1 LKECTVSI
9 VGQDGRTYETTVE
22 ASSLFDA
29 AARAL
34 EQWSQITVRSHP
46 TARTMRYSPRLWWY
60 RHDAVVEV
68 RMGDK
73 CWKVNAERVREWRW
87 GR

>member
-1 LKECTVSI
+1 LGLGPVAI
-9 VGQDGRTYETTVE
+9 LRIVE
-22 ASSLFDA
+22 AASLFAA

-34 EQWSQITVRSHP
+34 EQWSL
-46 TARTMRYSPRLWWY
+46 LWWY
-60 RHDAVVEV
+60 RPGAVVEV

-73 CWKVNAERVREWRW
+73 CWKVSAERIRVWRSKS